1 MNVLI
6 TGATSGIGLEL
17 TKLYANEKG
26 TKLALLG
33 RKPLQQLDKALF
45 NTGNYCQVDL
55 ATGFCTDL
63 VLNFLERV
71 SIAHLNILVHNAGIG
86 YFGRPEDQ
94 LDESIIEILKVNL
107 YTPLRLS
114 HALMPL
120 IKKVKGK
127 IILVSSVAVY
137 LPTPDYAVYTA
148 SKAALDGFA
157 RSLRAEGK
165 VRVQVIHP
173 GATKTAMAVKSG
185 LPPEKINDSKWLSA
199 AEVAKHIKSDIETSD
214 LDGVIGLVNKTLRLI
229 GYYFAWLIDSAL
241 LWQKKS

>member
-17 TKLYANEKG
+17 TKLYASKKG

-33 RKPLQQLDKALF
+33 RRPLQQLDEALF
-45 NTGNYCQVDL
+45 NTENYCQVDL
-55 ATGFCTDL
+55 ATDFCTDL

-71 SIAHLNILVHNAGIG
+71 NINHLNMLVHNAGIG
-86 YFGRPEDQ
+86 YFGCPEDQ
-94 LDESIIEILKVNL
+94 SDESILEVLKVNL

-114 HALMPL
+114 HTLMPF

-137 LPTPDYAVYTA
+137 LPTPDYTVYTA

-157 RSLRAEGK
+157 RSLRAEGN

-185 LPPEKINDSKWLSA
+185 LPPEKIKDAKWPSA
-199 AEVAKHIKSDIETSD
+199 TEVARRIKNNTKASD
-214 LDGVIGLVNKTLRLI
+214 LDEVIGLVNKTLRII
-229 GYYFAWLIDSAL
+229 GYYFAWLIDSTL